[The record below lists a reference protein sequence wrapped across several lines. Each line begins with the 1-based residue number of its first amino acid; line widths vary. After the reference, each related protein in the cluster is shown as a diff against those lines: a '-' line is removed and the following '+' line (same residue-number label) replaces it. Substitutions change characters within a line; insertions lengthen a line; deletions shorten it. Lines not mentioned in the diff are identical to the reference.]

1 MSLPEVGRN
10 TRTVVENRRMVME
23 QQNTN
28 KSKLILGILLFILI
42 IISAIFT
49 SNNNR
54 NVNNLYSNI
63 NIDNSKLN
71 IFYFNVG
78 QADSSLIMY
87 EGKTILIDAGN
98 GSDGE
103 EILNLINAKGIDK
116 IDYLIGTHI
125 HEDHIGG
132 MTDIINNFPVE
143 RIFMP
148 HNETDNSD
156 FYSKVR
162 KAIDSKGLSIEIVEQ
177 ADKFYLNE
185 SLAFEILYVDNTEP
199 SEPNNASIVVEV
211 TYGEQEYLFMG
222 DAEETVENKMLN
234 KGLLQD
240 IDVLKVGH
248 HGSDTSTTENFLD
261 KILPEIS
268 IISVQ
273 EGVKYDDIPNA
284 EVLERL
290 EDKSKVYR
298 TDKDGTIWLTSD
310 GKTNS
315 ITILENLN
323 LNGANKTALRV
334 YLRYALLNIS
344 KFSDTSR

>member
-1 MSLPEVGRN
+1 MKK
-10 TRTVVENRRMVME
+10 
-23 QQNTN
+23 QNTD
-28 KSKLILGILLFILI
+28 KSKLILGIILFILI
-42 IISAIFT
+42 IICAIFT
-49 SNNNR
+49 SNNNQ
-54 NVNNLYSNI
+54 NTNNLYSNI

-103 EILNLINAKGIDK
+103 EILNFLNAKGIDK
-116 IDYLIGTHI
+116 INYLIGTHI

-132 MTDIINNFPVE
+132 MADIINNFPVE

-148 HNETDNSD
+148 YNETYNSE
-156 FYSKVR
+156 FYNKV
-162 KAIDSKGLSIEIVEQ
+162 KNAIDNKGLSIEKVKQ
-177 ADKFYLNE
+177 TDKFYFNE
-185 SLAFEILYVDNTEP
+185 SMTFEILYVDNAEP
-199 SEPNNASIVVEV
+199 SEPNNASIVVEL
-211 TYGEQEYLFMG
+211 TYVEQKYLFMG
-222 DAEETVENKMLN
+222 DAEGTVENKLLN
-234 KGLLQD
+234 KGLLKD

-248 HGSDTSTTENFLD
+248 HGSDTSTTDNFVN

-273 EGVKYDDIPNA
+273 EGVEYDDMPNE
-284 EVLERL
+284 EVIERL

-310 GKTNS
+310 GITN
-315 ITILENLN
+315 TINTLKNLN
-323 LNGANKTALRV
+323 LNGANKSALRV
-334 YLRYALLNIS
+334 YFLYALFKYLEI
-344 KFSDTSR
+344 